1 MEKIDKG
8 SLYLLRGLRGRC
20 PACGQGRLF
29 RAFVKVADRCDNCG
43 EPLHHHRA
51 DDFPAYLTI
60 VLVGHLIVPLA
71 MYVEVTFAPSY
82 WLHALLWGPLV
93 IGLALG
99 MLQPIKG
106 LIVAL
111 QWHMGMHGFA
121 VAKQTRA

>member
-121 VAKQTRA
+121 VAKQARA